1 MIETA
6 PPPIHKLQDR
16 LMTFMRIATAAALC
30 GAMAWPLATFAQDA
44 TAPAEPAAPAVTAPE
59 NDLAIGKEL
68 ADTGI
73 GSTYSAAKFDDW
85 DQRCA
90 RSGTD
95 ADPCQLYQLLK
106 DDAGNAVAEFTVFG
120 LPEGTGGEA
129 VSGATFIAPL
139 ETLLTAGLTLQ
150 IDAGKPKVYPFA
162 FCADI
167 GCVIRLGFTSAELDA
182 MKKGAKMTATIV
194 PFVAQ
199 DKKVILN
206 VSLAGFTKG
215 YEAVNAA
222 NVKADAA
229 AAAAAPAETPAPAP
243 AP

>member
-1 MIETA
+1 MLETA
-6 PPPIHKLQDR
+6 LQSIQQLQDS

-30 GAMAWPLATFAQDA
+30 GAMAWPLATLAQEA
-44 TAPAEPAAPAVTAPE
+44 TAPAEPAAPADAAPE
-59 NDLAIGKEL
+59 DNLSLGQEVGDG
-68 ADTGI
+68 GI

-120 LPEGTGGEA
+120 LPEGAGGEA
-129 VSGATFIAPL
+129 EAGATFIAPL
-139 ETLLTAGLTLQ
+139 ETLLTTGLTLQ
-150 IDAGKPKVYPFA
+150 IDAAKPKAYPFA
-162 FCADI
+162 FCADL
-167 GCVIRLGFTSAELDA
+167 GCVVRLGFTAAEVEA

-199 DKKVILN
+199 DKKVNLN
-206 VSLAGFTKG
+206 ISLKGFTAG

-229 AAAAAPAETPAPAP
+229 AAAAAPAEAPAP
-243 AP
+243 

>member
-1 MIETA
+1 
-6 PPPIHKLQDR
+6 
-16 LMTFMRIATAAALC
+16 MTFMRIATIAAFC
-30 GAMAWPLATFAQDA
+30 GAMASPLSVLAQEA
-44 TAPAEPAAPAVTAPE
+44 AAPAAPE
-59 NDLAIGKEL
+59 NNLALGAE
-68 ADTGI
+68 AGGAI

-106 DDAGNAVAEFTVFG
+106 DDAGTSVAEFTVFG

-129 VSGATFIAPL
+129 VAGATFIAPL

-167 GCVIRLGFTSAELDA
+167 GCVIRLGFTAAELDA

-199 DKKVILN
+199 DKKVNLN
-206 VSLAGFTKG
+206 ISLKGFTKG
-215 YEAVNAA
+215 YEAVHEA
-222 NVKADAA
+222 NLKADAA
-229 AAAAAPAETPAPAP
+229 AAAAAAKAPAP
-243 AP
+243 

>member
-1 MIETA
+1 MT
-6 PPPIHKLQDR
+6 
-16 LMTFMRIATAAALC
+16 LMRFATAATFC
-30 GAMAWPLATFAQDA
+30 GAMAWPLSAFGQETQ
-44 TAPAEPAAPAVTAPE
+44 APAEAPAEAPAQPASPEESLDLGQEVGGGGVGETYTAAE
-59 NDLAIGKEL
+59 FG
-68 ADTGI
+68 
-73 GSTYSAAKFDDW
+73 DW
-85 DQRCA
+85 QQRCA

-106 DDAGNAVAEFTVFG
+106 DDAGTAVAEITVFG

-129 VSGATFIAPL
+129 EAGATFIAPL

-162 FCADI
+162 FCADM
-167 GCVIRLGFTSAELDA
+167 GCVIRLGFTPAEIET
-182 MKKGAKMTATIV
+182 MKMGNKMTATIV

-199 DKKVILN
+199 DERVNLN
-206 VSLAGFTKG
+206 VSLTGFTKG

-229 AAAAAPAETPAPAP
+229 AAAAAPAPAP
-243 AP
+243 